1 MLGKLMGKLMGK
13 LILQTDAES
22 IDGFTDLGTPLSPTS
37 VSQYLVAQFS
47 I

>member
-1 MLGKLMGKLMGK
+1 VTFPELVDF
-13 LILQTDAES
+13 I
-22 IDGFTDLGTPLSPTS
+22 ITDLGTPLSPTS